1 MEKQNKDLSGLS
13 ALTEELADPGGTKL
27 GKAWAVTIEPVEL
40 FRSNGNKQGNK
51 T

>member
-1 MEKQNKDLSGLS
+1 MEIKTNQDLSGLS

-40 FRSNGNKQGNK
+40 FRN
-51 T
+51 